1 MQNVSEG
8 VRLPQELTDALWPA
22 VTHEV
27 TAIGDAW
34 VATTAG
40 DFGIDDFHLVRRQF
54 PGRHVTLDG
63 DVITV
68 WPRTPALR

>member
-1 MQNVSEG
+1 MQHLPEE

-22 VTHEV
+22 ATHKV
-27 TAIGDAW
+27 AAIGDAW
-34 VATTAG
+34 VATTVG
-40 DFGIDDFHLVRRQF
+40 DFVIDDFHLVRRQF